1 MKSKFKTWMFATLL
15 IPAIP
20 VSASNLFKPVEVSD
34 AELASLRG
42 RYVLPEGIVHFGVT
56 MATQWRNSSGA
67 SIGAQVNLTVNNL
80 SQAHLTVTE
89 LSGSGNGQL
98 VGNGTGQ
105 VIGGQGLGNM
115 QGISQSVR
123 TAGDYNSGENYVD
136 VNISHNPGQTYASE
150 GQNLVGNQQFNNEA
164 GTIQVSTSNGGL
176 QMNLLANQNQGTAS
190 QSLGRGG
197 LAQQANISGSLNQVH
212 NLTALNVVMRDS
224 PSIRQGGV
232 YCSLQQLGVT
242 PRAGY

>member
-1 MKSKFKTWMFATLL
+1 MKSKLKTWMLVTLL
-15 IPAIP
+15 LPAIP
-20 VSASNLFKPVEVSD
+20 VSGSNLFKPVEVSD

-42 RYVLPEGIVHFGVT
+42 RYVLPQGIVHFGVT

-67 SIGAQVNLTVNNL
+67 TIGAQVNLTVNNL
-80 SQAHLTVTE
+80 SQAHLTVTQ
-89 LSGSGNGQL
+89 LSEAGNGQL

-105 VIGGQGLGNM
+105 VIGGQGLSNV

-123 TAGDYNSGENYVD
+123 TAGDYNNGENYVD
-136 VNISHNPGQTYASE
+136 VNISHSTGQTYAPE

-164 GTIQVSTSNGGL
+164 GSVQVSTSNGGL
-176 QMNLLANQNQGTAS
+176 KMNLLANQNQGTAS

-212 NLTALNVVMRDS
+212 NLTTLNVAMRDNPTS
-224 PSIRQGGV
+224 RQGV
-232 YCSLQQLGVT
+232 YCPLRQYGIT

>member
-1 MKSKFKTWMFATLL
+1 MKSKLKTWMLVTLL
-15 IPAIP
+15 LPAIP
-20 VSASNLFKPVEVSD
+20 VSGSNLFKPVEVSD

-42 RYVLPEGIVHFGVT
+42 RYVLPQGIVHFGVT

-67 SIGAQVNLTVNNL
+67 TIGAQVNLTVNNL
-80 SQAHLTVTE
+80 SQAHLTVTQ
-89 LSGSGNGQL
+89 LSEAGNGQL

-105 VIGGQGLGNM
+105 VIGGQGLSNV

-136 VNISHNPGQTYASE
+136 VNISHSTGQTYAPE

-164 GTIQVSTSNGGL
+164 GSVQVSTSNGGL

-212 NLTALNVVMRDS
+212 NLTTLNVVMRDNPTS
-224 PSIRQGGV
+224 RQGV
-232 YCSLQQLGVT
+232 YCPLRQYGIT

>member
-1 MKSKFKTWMFATLL
+1 MKSKLKTWMLVTLL
-15 IPAIP
+15 LPAIP
-20 VSASNLFKPVEVSD
+20 VSGSNLFKPVEVSD

-42 RYVLPEGIVHFGVT
+42 RYVLPQGIVHFGVT

-67 SIGAQVNLTVNNL
+67 TIGAQVNLTVNNL
-80 SQAHLTVTE
+80 SQAHLTVTQ
-89 LSGSGNGQL
+89 LSEAGNGQL

-105 VIGGQGLGNM
+105 VIGGQGLSNV

-123 TAGDYNSGENYVD
+123 TAGDYNNGENYVD
-136 VNISHNPGQTYASE
+136 VNISHSTGQTYAPE

-164 GTIQVSTSNGGL
+164 GSVQVSTSNGGL

-212 NLTALNVVMRDS
+212 NLTTLNVAMRDNPTS
-224 PSIRQGGV
+224 RQGV
-232 YCSLQQLGVT
+232 YCPLRQYGIT

>member
-1 MKSKFKTWMFATLL
+1 MKSKLKTWMLVTLL
-15 IPAIP
+15 LPAIP
-20 VSASNLFKPVEVSD
+20 VSGSNLFKPVEVSD

-42 RYVLPEGIVHFGVT
+42 RYVLPQGIVHFGVT

-67 SIGAQVNLTVNNL
+67 TIGAQVNLTVNNL
-80 SQAHLTVTE
+80 SQAHLTVTQ
-89 LSGSGNGQL
+89 LSEAGNGQL

-105 VIGGQGLGNM
+105 VIGGQGLSNV

-123 TAGDYNSGENYVD
+123 TAGDYNNGENYVD
-136 VNISHNPGQTYASE
+136 VNISHSTGQTYVTE

-164 GTIQVSTSNGGL
+164 GSVQVSTSNGGL

-212 NLTALNVVMRDS
+212 NLTTLNVVMRDNPTS
-224 PSIRQGGV
+224 RQGV
-232 YCSLQQLGVT
+232 YCPLRQYGIT

>member
-1 MKSKFKTWMFATLL
+1 MKSKLKTWMLVTLL
-15 IPAIP
+15 LPAIP
-20 VSASNLFKPVEVSD
+20 VSGSNLFKPVEISD
-34 AELASLRG
+34 AEMATLRG
-42 RYVLPEGIVHFGVT
+42 RYVLPQGIVHFGVT

-80 SQAHLTVTE
+80 SQAHLTVTQ
-89 LSGSGNGQL
+89 LSEAGNGQL

-105 VIGGQGLGNM
+105 VIGGQGLSNV

-136 VNISHNPGQTYASE
+136 VNISHSTGQTYVTE

-164 GTIQVSTSNGGL
+164 GSVQVSTSNGGL

-212 NLTALNVVMRDS
+212 NLTTLNVAMRER
-224 PSIRQGGV
+224 PSNQGV
-232 YCSLQQLGVT
+232 YCNLRQLGVA